1 MILQV
6 QNLFREKS
14 KDFFQEQF
22 PERVLGTFTVDNPTQ
37 IGGVHEEE
45 AYGLTNGI
53 YRLTEITPPAG
64 PFAVLPEPIYFKV
77 QASGTTSREEEIF
90 SPMNKGFQ

>member
-1 MILQV
+1 MEFYKADHEGNDLTGSE
-6 QNLFREKS
+6 FRLEKKS

-53 YRLTEITPPAG
+53 YRLTEIT
-64 PFAVLPEPIYFKV
+64 
-77 QASGTTSREEEIF
+77 
-90 SPMNKGFQ
+90 